1 MIIISWY
8 YFLIKITLRSF
19 LSSRTIMLEPI
30 AQLLILQNTDQH
42 LREVT
47 QALLQLP
54 QEKISCEKALRDADE
69 KLQSIR
75 SSEHQIEREIK
86 KNEGD
91 ILAKQTQ
98 IARYRIQQ
106 METRKNEEYAAFNH
120 EIALGVKAITALE
133 EQQLELM
140 EKCASLQP
148 EIERAQEV
156 HAIEH
161 KRVNAIL
168 GTIDGRSENLLVR
181 QRELQNVRPTLTLP
195 IDEDILDRYERLFK
209 SKNGMAVAAIEHGV
223 CTGCHMQ
230 MTTQTILSA
239 KAEKEIMI
247 CPQCGRFLYTEED

>member
-1 MIIISWY
+1 
-8 YFLIKITLRSF
+8 
-19 LSSRTIMLEPI
+19 MLQAI
-30 AQLLILQNTDQH
+30 AQLLILQNTDQR

-54 QEKISCEKALRDADE
+54 QEKITCEKALRDADQ

-75 SSEHQIEREIK
+75 SRQHELDREIK

-91 ILAKQTQ
+91 ILAKQGQ
-98 IARYRIQQ
+98 IARYRTQQ

-120 EIALGVKAITALE
+120 EIALGEKAITMLE

-140 EKCASLQP
+140 EKSELLQP

-161 KRVNAIL
+161 KRVNTIL

-181 QRELQNVRPTLTLP
+181 QRELQNARPSLTLD
-195 IDEDILDRYERLFK
+195 IEEDVLDRYERLFK
-209 SKNGMAVAAIEHGV
+209 SKNGIAVAAIEHGV

-239 KAEKEIMI
+239 KAEKEIMA
-247 CPQCGRFLYTEED
+247 CSQCGRFLYTEED